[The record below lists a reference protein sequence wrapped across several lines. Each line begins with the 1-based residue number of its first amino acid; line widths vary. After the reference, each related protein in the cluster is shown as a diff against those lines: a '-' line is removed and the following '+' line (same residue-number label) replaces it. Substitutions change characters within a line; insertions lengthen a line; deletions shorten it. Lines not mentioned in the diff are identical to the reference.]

1 MSKNRNKININ
12 SLTEQ
17 LDNIVEEY
25 NNIDFDISL
34 NQPSVVSLENKLSLL
49 NQENQFLENE
59 LHLTY
64 YALPVSDTAIYD
76 LLT

>member
-49 NQENQFLENE
+49 NQENQFLFPNRY
-59 LHLTY
+59 LCAYTGATFCFFHFL
-64 YALPVSDTAIYD
+64 S
-76 LLT
+76 